1 MTNQI
6 VATYT
11 KLKNGQWGVRAP
23 AGVTVG
29 ATITVTK
36 RDGSSKTETV
46 AAILWAGI
54 ARDGREASLVS
65 IVPTGS
71 TSRPRATSRHF
82 RPCGYPGCSKG
93 YCDECDGEGA

>member
-1 MTNQI
+1 MTTQTAA
-6 VATYT
+6 ATYT

-29 ATITVTK
+29 QSLTVTK

-71 TSRPRATSRHF
+71 APRARHF